1 MIVQEIVINKSHF
14 NLLEKPKF
22 IKCLLV
28 NGNVLK
34 WSLL

>member
-1 MIVQEIVINKSHF
+1 MIMQNIVINPSDF
-14 NLLEKPKF
+14 NLLEKLKF